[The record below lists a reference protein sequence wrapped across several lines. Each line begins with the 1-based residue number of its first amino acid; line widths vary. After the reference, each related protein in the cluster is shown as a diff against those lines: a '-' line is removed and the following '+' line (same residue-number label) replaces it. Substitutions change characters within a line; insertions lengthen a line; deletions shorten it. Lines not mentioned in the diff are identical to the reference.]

1 MGRKEHAGAETPD
14 RPNHYKELGLR
25 CDCDTDEVKKK
36 FRVLARTC
44 HPDKQEGII
53 FRRAAFSS
61 MYGPSIRF
69 RDPSAEKLCVQQ
81 VMRYSPALRDIH
93 IRVCFA
99 VAGYTKKR
107 TRSLNTFRTTFRC
120 LPLSF

>member
-1 MGRKEHAGAETPD
+1 MGTTAAVEAASVEADSPEAGFPEAVFTEAEAPV
-14 RPNHYKELGLR
+14 G
-25 CDCDTDEVKKK
+25 
-36 FRVLARTC
+36 
-44 HPDKQEGII
+44 GII

-99 VAGYTKKR
+99 VARYTKKR